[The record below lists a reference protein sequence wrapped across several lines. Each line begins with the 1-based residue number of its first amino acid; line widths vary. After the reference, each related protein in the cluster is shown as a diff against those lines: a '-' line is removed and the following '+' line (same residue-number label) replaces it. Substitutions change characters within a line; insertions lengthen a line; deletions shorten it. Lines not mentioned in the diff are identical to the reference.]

1 MSRINFSLQM
11 NINETMQTIMAIG
24 HELTP
29 IVISEPGVGKSSILK
44 MIEAKYGVPATL
56 NITATT
62 WAALHAAGPRL
73 LHKPKA
79 KRGRLLAS
87 L

>member
-44 MIEAKYGVPATL
+44 MIEAKYGDQYDY
-56 NITATT
+56 IYEI
-62 WAALHAAGPRL
+62 
-73 LHKPKA
+73 
-79 KRGRLLAS
+79 GRAHV
-87 L
+87 